1 MINHINRSI
10 ETTHRLTGMP
20 HDEIVRRGLIRKEI
34 PMYGIGGALTMG
46 ALVAQDR
53 CSTSDERR

>member
-20 HDEIVRRGLIRKEI
+20 RDEIVRRGLIRKEI
-34 PMYGIGGALTMG
+34 PMYGIAGAVPIMGGLAE
-46 ALVAQDR
+46 Q
-53 CSTSDERR
+53 SDYGQP